1 MPVNLE
7 NSLNCPMSDDYPRC
21 PGCKVYENI
30 FGRISMRFPPEG
42 CELHAGN
49 FKRTNNKKML
59 YGGSMEEAPSDLIE
73 RAMSGDTSSSMPWDG
88 RGPGEVGYSRGGG
101 KPTKEWIKSHGG

>member
-1 MPVNLE
+1 
-7 NSLNCPMSDDYPRC
+7 
-21 PGCKVYENI
+21 
-30 FGRISMRFPPEG
+30 
-42 CELHAGN
+42 
-49 FKRTNNKKML
+49 ML